1 MATLRDLVAHVGQ
14 ERFQDACRWAW
25 NTAAGTGTGGGRS
38 WPDGLDEVP
47 HDLADAIAT
56 ADGSPAERVELALE
70 LYAAMPCY
78 ANLMYVQHDVAA
90 MDREQRRAFWT
101 EYGRLLG
108 EQDARLA
115 DPVAYSLWCDYFE
128 DPDTVDEAWTEL
140 ALPDELSEEG
150 LERLLDI
157 SGPVPFGL
165 KEPFYDRLLS
175 NKRWHQAIFVGLVR
189 SAFDYYGDLDIAAAR
204 RILARLDVPED
215 ATGMEELRA
224 RLGG

>member
-1 MATLRDLVAHVGQ
+1 M
-14 ERFQDACRWAW
+14 
-25 NTAAGTGTGGGRS
+25 
-38 WPDGLDEVP
+38 
-47 HDLADAIAT
+47 
-56 ADGSPAERVELALE
+56 
-70 LYAAMPCY
+70 
-78 ANLMYVQHDVAA
+78 
-90 MDREQRRAFWT
+90 
-101 EYGRLLG
+101 RLLRG
-108 EQDARLA
+108 
-115 DPVAYSLWCDYFE
+115 
-128 DPDTVDEAWTEL
+128 PDTVDEAWTEL

-215 ATGMEELRA
+215 AIGMEELRA